1 MVKDRGCEV
10 IRIKV
15 NNDLSINKGDLKE
28 KIVENSVSYT
38 GIPNNSTGY
47 ISTQDFEVILKTVK
61 KKLWSYLECT
71 LHIYNFKV
79 IFKQGG
85 I

>member
-1 MVKDRGCEV
+1 MVKDRRCEV

-15 NNDLSINKGDLKE
+15 NNDLSINKEDLKE

-47 ISTQDFEVILKTVK
+47 IYLRKILK
-61 KKLWSYLECT
+61 
-71 LHIYNFKV
+71 
-79 IFKQGG
+79 
-85 I
+85 